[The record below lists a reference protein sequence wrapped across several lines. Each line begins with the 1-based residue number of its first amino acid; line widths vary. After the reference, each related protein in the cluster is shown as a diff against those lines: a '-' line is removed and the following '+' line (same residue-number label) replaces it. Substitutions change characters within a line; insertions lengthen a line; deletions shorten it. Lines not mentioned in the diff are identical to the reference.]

1 VECAIRCGVPDR
13 TIPSPPVA
21 TFASSPREGSTATV
35 PGRERS
41 GSHSARRRRL
51 PVGAEVAPGGGVHF
65 RVWAPARR
73 RVEVVFSASAGRRD
87 LELESESGSGYF
99 SALAAAAAAG
109 DRYRFRLDGGDAFP
123 DPASRFQPEGPHGP
137 SQVVDPAAY
146 RWRDAAWR
154 GAARQGQVIYELHA
168 GTFTREGTWA
178 AAARRLPGLAD
189 LGVTMLEVMP
199 VAEFPGRFGWGY
211 DGVGLFA
218 PTHLYGEPDDF
229 RRFVDAAHGL
239 GLAVILDVV
248 YNHLGPDA
256 NYLEQFSPDYFTDL
270 HTNDWGRAIHFYGA
284 PAVRE
289 LFIANAAYWIE
300 EYHLDGLRLDA
311 TQDIHDR
318 PERPAEHILAAIG
331 RAARR
336 AAAALPPGRSVLLV
350 AESEPQDSRLVRPL
364 EQGGYGLDA
373 MWSDD
378 FHHAAMVALTGRAE
392 AYYSDYQGSPRELL
406 AAAKFGSLYQGQ
418 RYRWQRKRRGSPAL
432 DLPRPAFVFYLQ
444 NHDQV
449 ANSARGER
457 IHRLAAPGSVR
468 AMTALL
474 LLGPATPLL
483 FQGQESAAAAPF
495 VFFADH
501 RPELARAV
509 RRGRLEFLAQFPSL
523 ADPAVQATVPDP
535 ESPATFALCN
545 LELANPATDPGAN
558 PATDPGANPATDPG
572 ALLDRDRRSRQAASL
587 ALHRDLLRL
596 RRADPVFRLQGA
608 AGIDGA
614 VLGPAALVLRWFAP
628 RPATAGEK
636 ADVKHLRREGEG
648 DRGFTGAGD
657 RLLVINLG
665 AGLELTPVPEPL
677 LAPPHGARWQV
688 LWSSEDPRYGGAG
701 APPPE
706 DAEGGWRLPGRAAIA
721 LQPVPRE
728 EGGG

>member
-1 VECAIRCGVPDR
+1 MSQSASVA
-13 TIPSPPVA
+13 PPA
-21 TFASSPREGSTATV
+21 GY
-35 PGRERS
+35 
-41 GSHSARRRRL
+41 RRRL
-51 PVGAEVAPGGGVHF
+51 PVGAEVVPGGGVHF
-65 RVWAPARR
+65 RVWAPVRR
-73 RVEVVFSASAGRRD
+73 RVEVVF
-87 LELESESGSGYF
+87 
-99 SALAAAAAAG
+99 AAAAG
-109 DRYRFRLDGGDAFP
+109 RRGLELEGEAAGGYFSGFAAAAGAGDLYRFRLDDGDAFP

-137 SQVVDPAAY
+137 SRVVDPAAY
-146 RWRDAAWR
+146 GWRDSGWR

-178 AAARRLPGLAD
+178 AAGRRLAGLAD
-189 LGVTMLEVMP
+189 LGVTVLELMP

-211 DGVGLFA
+211 DGVDLFA
-218 PTHLYGEPDDF
+218 PTRLYGEPDDF

-248 YNHLGPDA
+248 YNHFGPDG

-270 HTNDWGRAIHFYGA
+270 HRNDWGRAIHFHGA

-318 PERPAEHILAAIG
+318 PERPCEHILAAIG
-331 RAARR
+331 RAARQ
-336 AAAALPPGRSVLLV
+336 AAAALPPGRSALLV
-350 AESEPQDSRLVRPL
+350 AESEPQEGRLVRPL

-378 FHHAAMVALTGRAE
+378 FHHTAMVALTGRAG
-392 AYYSDYQGSPRELL
+392 AYYSDYKGSPQELL

-432 DLPRPAFVFYLQ
+432 DLPRAAFVFYLQ

-457 IHRLAAPGSVR
+457 LHRLASPGCVR

-483 FQGQESAAAAPF
+483 FQGQEYGAAAPPF

-501 RPELARAV
+501 HPELADAV
-509 RRGRLEFLAQFPSL
+509 RRGRREFLAQFPSL
-523 ADPAVQATVPDP
+523 ADPAVQAAVPDP
-535 ESPATFALCN
+535 ASPAAFALCN
-545 LELANPATDPGAN
+545 LDLADRGDSSGA
-558 PATDPGANPATDPG
+558 A
-572 ALLDRDRRSRQAASL
+572 L

-596 RRADPVFRLQGA
+596 RREDPVFRLQAA

-628 RPATAGEK
+628 APGMAAGTD
-636 ADVKHLRREGEG
+636 ADGTSGEAAAAG
-648 DRGFTGAGD
+648 GPGD

-665 AGLELTPVPEPL
+665 ADLELTPAPEPL
-677 LAPPHGARWQV
+677 LAPPAGARWQV

-706 DAEGGWRLPGRAAIA
+706 DADGGWRLPGQAAIA
-721 LQPVPRE
+721 LRPAPRE
-728 EGGG
+728 EGG